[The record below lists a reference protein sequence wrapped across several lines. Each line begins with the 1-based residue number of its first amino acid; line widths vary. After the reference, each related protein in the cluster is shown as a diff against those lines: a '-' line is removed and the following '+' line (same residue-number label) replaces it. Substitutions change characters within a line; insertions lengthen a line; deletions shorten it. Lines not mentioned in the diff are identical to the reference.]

1 MLFISAPLPFCFFFC
16 FQCDFDRL
24 DSVHGANYVD
34 GAILFPQQIGLAAT
48 FNKTK
53 AYETG
58 RITAKDTR
66 AAGIPWV
73 FTPILD
79 IAVHKLWPRVYET
92 YGEGNNK
99 TRRP

>member
-1 MLFISAPLPFCFFFC
+1 
-16 FQCDFDRL
+16 L

-48 FNKTK
+48 FNTTH
-53 AYETG
+53 AYEAG

-73 FTPILD
+73 FAPILD
-79 IAVHKLWPRVYET
+79 IAVHKLWPRVYESF
-92 YGEGNNK
+92 GEG
-99 TRRP
+99 